1 MKKLMIA
8 AAVAGTAVAV
18 QAQAAQWE
26 IVESNIVRSELSL
39 PFMGEGV
46 GNNGFLPK
54 ASGFADTLAFESTD
68 LDITV
73 SGDSYTINGG
83 TISLVGD
90 TSIVAIG
97 AEVFL
102 SFNASGDA
110 LANGIILNNGT
121 IMVDADTLP
130 QPEPLDLS
138 NPVNTVDMTSDGV
151 LWGVQYAGIPL
162 SSGVV
167 NPDGS
172 ITITFAGIPA
182 LADPGLDMASA
193 GGTLLGMDAAI
204 FFEGSITLASDL
216 QEIPLPGAA
225 WLFGSALAG
234 LGAARRRKARAVE
247 A

>member
-8 AAVAGTAVAV
+8 AAVAGTAVAI
-18 QAQAAQWE
+18 QAQAAPWE
-26 IVESNIVRSELSL
+26 IVESNIVRSELAL
-39 PFMGEGV
+39 PFIEDGY
-46 GNNGFLPK
+46 LPK
-54 ASGFADTLAFESTD
+54 ASGFADTLVFQASD

-102 SFNASGDA
+102 GFDIA
-110 LANGIILNNGT
+110 GT
-121 IMVDADTLP
+121 PTSDGVMMNQGFINVSADTLP
-130 QPEPLDLS
+130 EPVALDMSDPE
-138 NPVNTVDMTSDGV
+138 NTVNMTSSGE
-151 LWGVQYAGIPL
+151 LYGVQYAGIPL
-162 SSGVV
+162 GSGVV
-167 NPDGS
+167 NEDGS
-172 ITITFAGIPA
+172 ISIAFAGVPN
-182 LADPGLDMASA
+182 ADENWTGLNMASA
-193 GGTLLGMDAAI
+193 GGVLLGMPAAI
-204 FFEGSITLASDL
+204 FFEGSITLK
-216 QEIPLPGAA
+216 EVPLPGAA

>member
-26 IVESNIVRSELSL
+26 IVESNIARSELSL
-39 PFMGEGV
+39 PFIEPDY
-46 GNNGFLPK
+46 LPK
-54 ASGFADTLAFESTD
+54 DPGFVDTLAFESTD

-73 SGDSYTINGG
+73 NGDDYSINGG
-83 TISLVGD
+83 TISLVGN

-102 SFNASGDA
+102 AFDASGSA
-110 LANGIILNNGT
+110 LANGIMLDNGT
-121 IMVDADTLP
+121 ITVTADTLP
-130 QPEPLDLS
+130 MPEVLDLS
-138 NPVNTVDMTSDGV
+138 DPTNTVDMTSDGV
-151 LWGVQYAGIPL
+151 LYGVQYAGIPL

-167 NPDGS
+167 NPDGT
-172 ITITFAGIPA
+172 ITITFAGIPGA
-182 LADPGLDMASA
+182 GPEDGLASASA
-193 GGTLLGMDAAI
+193 GGTLLGMPAAI
-204 FFEGSITLASDL
+204 FFEGSITLK
-216 QEIPLPGAA
+216 EVPLPGAA